1 LLQKRIDGVNSKPL
15 EGERPQIESRS
26 LLIAE
31 FINGIDPKPT
41 LHSWSRMSVFGE
53 KADNRYVGA
62 AAKTSYT
69 SADAK

>member
-31 FINGIDPKPT
+31 FINGIGHKQTNLPLDKTRRCP
-41 LHSWSRMSVFGE
+41 LLSDAVE
-53 KADNRYVGA
+53 KVTNCP
-62 AAKTSYT
+62 S
-69 SADAK
+69 SIFLL